1 MQGEDL
7 SKEDFAKRMVDMNQ
21 GTWKLSQLKKLTF
34 EEIKEKFDKLVKQID
49 TFVPMGLEATKA
61 RMKRYS
67 EELQT
72 GTSKKQNTVDDSGFA
87 ELQEKVAAKD
97 VPVIEEKAR
106 IQRLIKKKTWKQ
118 LMLSLWLLN
127 LLMWLIGRYFS
138 KVKEVYQ
145 IIRANGADTIYM
157 SFGVML
163 KGITRDDLTELY
175 RLVMQKYGVN
185 RPEDVYEKRYYD
197 SCGVDC
203 LTLEATV
210 IYMLTERKYP
220 LSFDVCQAMPD
231 MKLQGGKQNE
241 ECYQLLKLIE
251 KQSKKTLP

>member
-1 MQGEDL
+1 
-7 SKEDFAKRMVDMNQ
+7 
-21 GTWKLSQLKKLTF
+21 
-34 EEIKEKFDKLVKQID
+34 
-49 TFVPMGLEATKA
+49 
-61 RMKRYS
+61 MKRYS

-72 GTSKKQNTVDDSGFA
+72 GTSKKQQFQRKKKG
-87 ELQEKVAAKD
+87 
-97 VPVIEEKAR
+97 
-106 IQRLIKKKTWKQ
+106 IQRLIRKKTWKQ

-185 RPEDVYEKRYYD
+185 RPEDVYEK
-197 SCGVDC
+197 V
-203 LTLEATV
+203 L
-210 IYMLTERKYP
+210 
-220 LSFDVCQAMPD
+220 
-231 MKLQGGKQNE
+231 
-241 ECYQLLKLIE
+241 
-251 KQSKKTLP
+251 